1 MGSSEVTKTY
11 GRMFLKFAEY
21 LSWSQIWLNFPMD
34 YQHFG
39 YITKI
44 GTVMDSCGM
53 QRISFTSE
61 ISPKNE
67 IKQIKFGKEMIL

>member
-1 MGSSEVTKTY
+1 
-11 GRMFLKFAEY
+11 
-21 LSWSQIWLNFPMD
+21 MD

-44 GTVMDSCGM
+44 GTFVDCCGM
-53 QRISFTSE
+53 QQKNFYSE

-67 IKQIKFGKEMIL
+67 IKQIKFEKEMIL